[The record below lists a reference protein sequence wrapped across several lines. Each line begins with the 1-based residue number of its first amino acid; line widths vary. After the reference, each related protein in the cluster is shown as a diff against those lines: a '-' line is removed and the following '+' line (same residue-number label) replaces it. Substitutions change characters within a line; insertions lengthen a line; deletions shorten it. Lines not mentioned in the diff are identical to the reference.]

1 LSVAVTYPRVI
12 IPAMDPNK
20 SLKENE
26 EMLGFKQIIAL
37 FSLNWLGLDASGNG
51 CCVCFGWGCG
61 WQDRVFLYLAA
72 LLLV

>member
-1 LSVAVTYPRVI
+1 
-12 IPAMDPNK
+12 MDPNK

-51 CCVCFGWGCG
+51 GVFVLVGVAVGRTASFCILLPCCWSRQAGMRCW
-61 WQDRVFLYLAA
+61 
-72 LLLV
+72 